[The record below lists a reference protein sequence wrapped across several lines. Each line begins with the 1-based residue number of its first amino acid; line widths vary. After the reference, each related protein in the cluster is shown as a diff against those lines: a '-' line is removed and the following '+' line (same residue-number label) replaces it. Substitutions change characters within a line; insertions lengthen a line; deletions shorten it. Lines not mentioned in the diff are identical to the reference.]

1 MKKTLLAL
9 SVIASLCACN
19 DSSKFH
25 IEGNIENAKDSTLY
39 LEHIGIENITVLD
52 SAKLGEDGSFKFSQT
67 CEEGPDFYRLRI
79 AGQIINISID
89 STETIKVQSQM
100 PNMASDYKVEG
111 SKNCETIK
119 ELALKQIALQDKIIK
134 IQKDGKLDIG
144 QKEDS
149 IKSLVDNYKNFVKK
163 NYILAEPQSAASYF
177 ALFQTVGNYLLF
189 DPVSDREDVKYFA
202 AVATSWD
209 NYHPGTLRTRNL
221 HNITIRGMQNTQKP
235 VQRKIEIESSKIKEA
250 GCIDIALKNKNGVV
264 KHLQDLGGKVVILDF
279 TVYNDK
285 NSPARIMKLRDI
297 YNKYHAQGLEIYQV
311 SLDDNEHFW
320 KTSVDALPW
329 ICVRNDESNFP
340 NLYGVQSLPTFFVLD
355 RSNTLKER
363 LTNISQ
369 LEEKVSKY
377 I

>member
-39 LEHIGIENITVLD
+39 LEHIGIESITVLD
-52 SAKLGEDGSFKFSQT
+52 SAKLDADGSFSFSAK
-67 CEEGPDFYRLRI
+67 CDEGPDFYRLRI
-79 AGQIINISID
+79 AGQIINVSID
-89 STETIKVQSQM
+89 STETIKIQSQM
-100 PNMASDYKVEG
+100 PNMASKYEIEG
-111 SKNCETIK
+111 SDDCKTIK
-119 ELALKQIALQDKIIK
+119 SLALKQIELQEKIIK
-134 IQKDGKLDIG
+134 IQKDNKLDMG
-144 QKEDS
+144 QKNDS
-149 IKSLVDNYKNFVKK
+149 IEGLVVSYKNYVKQ
-163 NYILAEPQSAASYF
+163 NQILVAPQSAASYF
-177 ALFQTVGNYLLF
+177 ALFQTIGSFLLF
-189 DPVSDREDVKYFA
+189 DPVNDREDVKYFA

-209 NYHPGTLRTRNL
+209 NFHPGTQRTANL

-235 VQRKIEIESSKIKEA
+235 VQRKIEIDANKVKEA
-250 GCIDIALKNKNGVV
+250 GCIDIALKNKNGVK
-264 KHLQDLGGKVVILDF
+264 KHLQDLAGKVVILDF

-285 NSPARIMKLRDI
+285 NSPARIMKMRDI

-311 SLDDNEHFW
+311 SLDENEHFW

-329 ICVRNDESNFP
+329 ICVLNDNANYP
-340 NLYGVQSLPTFFVLD
+340 NLYGVQSLPTYFILD
-355 RSNTLKER
+355 RSNMLKER
-363 LTNISQ
+363 LVDINQ